1 MKTLII
7 FAHPKLDSFNGAIL
21 EAVIDELKVLQSE
34 IRVRDLYRIGFQ
46 PVLDED
52 NYSEFYQTK
61 IPADIVEEQSYL
73 LWADQII
80 LIFPTWWSGMPAI
93 LKGYI
98 DRVFSNGFA
107 FRMIKNGTEGLLK
120 GKKGLIFQTT
130 GQPEQKLKPSQ
141 LTMAMETAM
150 DYGIFH
156 ACGIDTVS
164 HQFLYGVT
172 YSDQATRQ
180 RMLREIRDIIQIL

>member
-7 FAHPKLDSFNGAIL
+7 YAHPKLDSFNGAIL
-21 EAVIDELKVLQSE
+21 EKVIAELKILQAE

-61 IPADIVEEQSYL
+61 APADVIEEQSYL
-73 LWADQII
+73 LWAEQII
-80 LIFPTWWSGMPAI
+80 FIFPTWWSGMPAI

-98 DRVFSNGFA
+98 DRIFTNGFA
-107 FRMIKNGTEGLLK
+107 FRMVKNGTEGLLK

-141 LTMAMETAM
+141 LTMAMETAI

-156 ACGIDTVS
+156 ICGIETVS
-164 HQFLYGVT
+164 HQFLYSVT
-172 YSDQATRQ
+172 FSDHETKK
-180 RMLREIRDIIQIL
+180 RMLEEIGDIIRIL